1 MEVIESWSQ
10 PGMAGTPRQALL
22 PTFIPT
28 SKPQSSSRWIFQAP
42 PTQGPRP
49 RCRSE
54 LLAERRNDFMRRLE
68 QERQPTNMDEKF
80 AIHNRV
86 RETFVY
92 VNRDILA
99 ARGRGSVA

>member
-1 MEVIESWSQ
+1 
-10 PGMAGTPRQALL
+10 
-22 PTFIPT
+22 
-28 SKPQSSSRWIFQAP
+28 
-42 PTQGPRP
+42 
-49 RCRSE
+49 
-54 LLAERRNDFMRRLE
+54 MRRLE